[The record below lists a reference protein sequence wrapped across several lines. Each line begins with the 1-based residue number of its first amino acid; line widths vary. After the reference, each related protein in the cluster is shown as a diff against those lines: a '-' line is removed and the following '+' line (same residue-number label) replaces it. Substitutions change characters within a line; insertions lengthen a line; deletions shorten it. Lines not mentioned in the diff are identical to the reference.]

1 MSTKINLKAL
11 KRIYFHDSAPDIC
24 VYMESSLLHSR
35 FYCRH
40 ATLLREDTKNGCAA
54 DHMESEFSGNDQQ
67 NL

>member
-1 MSTKINLKAL
+1 
-11 KRIYFHDSAPDIC
+11 
-24 VYMESSLLHSR
+24 MESSLLDSR

-40 ATLLREDTKNGCAA
+40 ATLLRDDTKNDCAA

>member
-11 KRIYFHDSAPDIC
+11 KRIYFHDSEIDIC
-24 VYMESSLLHSR
+24 VMESSLLHSR

-40 ATLLREDTKNGCAA
+40 AMLLRDDTKNGRAA

>member
-1 MSTKINLKAL
+1 
-11 KRIYFHDSAPDIC
+11 
-24 VYMESSLLHSR
+24 MESSLLHSR